1 MVLRLGKDVPPL
13 KYYFACDC
21 HNHSNCSPDGDD
33 SILEMRLRAEEL
45 GLWAHTLTD
54 HCECQKFPTRY
65 RSRVERA
72 WEEMAQQLPKES
84 HCRYYRG
91 IELGQP
97 NQDPEAAREA
107 LEERE
112 YDFIIGSIHNI
123 RGYEDF
129 FFLDYSQ
136 VAPDFIDHL
145 LTTYWE
151 EEQEVIQ
158 WGQFDSLGHLT
169 YPLRYIEGDHGI
181 HVDLKKHQEAIDQ
194 VFRALIQSGKALE
207 VNTSG
212 LRQKIGRTLPDLPLL
227 RRYRE
232 LGGELVT
239 LGSDAHS
246 TKDLGKG
253 IEEGMDLLKE
263 AGFRYFA
270 LYDRRKPILLP
281 LE

>member
-1 MVLRLGKDVPPL
+1 MLPAL
-13 KYYFACDC
+13 KYRFACDC
-21 HNHSNCSPDGDD
+21 HNHSRCSFDGSD
-33 SILEMRLRAEEL
+33 SVLEMRRRAQEL

-54 HCECQKFPTRY
+54 HCECQNFPDRY
-65 RSRVERA
+65 RPRVEMA
-72 WEEMAQQLPKES
+72 FAEMSLQVPQGGRTRFYK
-84 HCRYYRG
+84 G

-97 NQDPEAAREA
+97 NQDPDSAALA
-107 LEERE
+107 LEGRD
-112 YDFIIGSIHNI
+112 YDFVIGSIHNI

-129 FFLDYSQ
+129 FYLDYSQ
-136 VAPDFIDHL
+136 VEPGFIDAL

-151 EEQEVIQ
+151 EEREVIA
-158 WGQFDSLGHLT
+158 WGQFDALGHLT

-181 HVDLKKHQEAIDQ
+181 PVDLSKHQEAIDGI
-194 VFRALIQSGKALE
+194 FRALIDSGKALE

-212 LRQKIGRTLPDLPLL
+212 LRQKIGRALPDLPLV

-239 LGSDAHS
+239 LGSDAHCAE
-246 TKDLGKG
+246 DLGKG
-253 IEEGMDLLKE
+253 IEAGMDLLWE

-270 LYDRRKPILLP
+270 VYEQHKPILLP

>member
-1 MVLRLGKDVPPL
+1 MCRLLR
-13 KYYFACDC
+13 YHFACDC
-21 HNHSNCSPDGDD
+21 HNHSNCSPDGND
-33 SILEMRLRAEEL
+33 SILEMRRRAQEL

-65 RSRVERA
+65 RPRVKQA
-72 WEEMAQQLPKES
+72 WEEMATQIPREGENLP
-84 HCRYYRG
+84 RFYRG

-97 NQDPEAAREA
+97 NQDEAAAREA
-107 LEERE
+107 LAGRD

-123 RGYEDF
+123 RGFEDF

-136 VAPDFIDHL
+136 LEPGYIDQL

-151 EEQEVIQ
+151 EELEVIR
-158 WGQFDSLGHLT
+158 WGEFDSLGHLT

-181 HVDLKKHQEAIDQ
+181 PVDLTRHQEAIDQ
-194 VFRALIQSGKALE
+194 VFRALIQNGKALE

-212 LRQKIGRTLPDLPLL
+212 FRQKIGRALPDLPLL

-239 LGSDAHS
+239 IGSDAHS
-246 TKDLGKG
+246 TKDLGRG
-253 IEEGMDLLKE
+253 IDEGMDLLKE
-263 AGFRYFA
+263 AGFRYLA
-270 LYDRRKPILLP
+270 VYERRRPILLP

>member
-1 MVLRLGKDVPPL
+1 MCRLLR
-13 KYYFACDC
+13 YHFACDC
-21 HNHSNCSPDGDD
+21 HNHSNCSPDGDN
-33 SILEMRLRAEEL
+33 SVLEMRLRAGEL

-65 RSRVERA
+65 RPRVQRA
-72 WEEMAQQLPKES
+72 WEEMAAQLPREGEGLP
-84 HCRYYRG
+84 RFYRG

-97 NQDPEAAREA
+97 NQDEAAAREA
-107 LEERE
+107 LAGRD

-123 RGYEDF
+123 RGFEDF
-129 FFLDYSQ
+129 FYLDYSQ
-136 VAPDFIDHL
+136 LEPGYIDQL
-145 LTTYWE
+145 LATYWE
-151 EEQEVIQ
+151 EELEVIR
-158 WGQFDSLGHLT
+158 WGEFDSLGHLT

-181 HVDLKKHQEAIDQ
+181 PVDLKRHQEAIDQ
-194 VFRALIQSGKALE
+194 VFRALIQNGKALE

-246 TKDLGKG
+246 TKDLGRG
-253 IEEGMDLLKE
+253 IDEGMDLLKE

-270 LYDRRKPILLP
+270 LYEQRRPLLLP